1 MSVASPR
8 HSKNHPGVELVSPH
22 LVFVTSIIPQGVPT
36 TGYEVANSA
45 VVDGLRRSGAKVTV
59 LGFTWPGQT
68 AEAKETIAL
77 GEVEVR
83 TEGAGIRRKI
93 GWVVKSFLTGLTV
106 SSAKLR
112 VIPAQ
117 ALRDAIAKIGHFDA
131 YVLNGV
137 TLPGAFEDIFKDK
150 PSLFVAHNVEYRS
163 AEENAA
169 DAKSPVQ
176 KYLFGRE
183 AHLLKGL
190 EGRLCQQ
197 ARFVFTF
204 AEDDGEAL
212 KLDRDRFATLPLVTP
227 GGTNPAR
234 MRPVKYDLALIGT
247 WTWHPNRIGLEWF
260 LRKVRP
266 HLPDSISIAV
276 AGNTPADLIAAWPG
290 INFMGKV
297 PDATE
302 FVESS
307 ALVPLISRAGTG
319 VQLKTIET
327 FELGMPSVATTH
339 SVRGI
344 STIPDNCTL
353 TDDPEA
359 FAAAIVERVGKIH
372 AGDRQRLD
380 GNAFTQSQT
389 EGMDRAILRGL
400 EALRDTTPMTGEP

>member
-1 MSVASPR
+1 
-8 HSKNHPGVELVSPH
+8 
-22 LVFVTSIIPQGVPT
+22 
-36 TGYEVANSA
+36 VANSA

-59 LGFTWPGQT
+59 LGFTWPG
-68 AEAKETIAL
+68 AKADAADTVVL

-117 ALRDAIAKIGHFDA
+117 KLREAIGQIGAFDA

-169 DAKSPVQ
+169 DARSFIQ
-176 KYLFGRE
+176 KFLFARE
-183 AHLLKGL
+183 ARILKGL
-190 EGRLCQQ
+190 ESRLSAK

-204 AEDDGEAL
+204 AEDDGPAL
-212 KLDRDRFATLPLVTP
+212 GLGPDRFATMPLVTP
-227 GGTNPAR
+227 GGTQAAQPRPA
-234 MRPVKYDLALIGT
+234 KYDLALIGT

-260 LRKVRP
+260 LREVKP
-266 HLPDSISIAV
+266 HLPGDISIAI
-276 AGNTPADLIAAWPG
+276 AGNTPADLVSAWSG
-290 INFMGKV
+290 VNFVGKV

-302 FVESS
+302 FVESG
-307 ALVPLISRAGTG
+307 ALVPLVSRAGTG

-344 STIPDNCTL
+344 GNIPANCTIA
-353 TDDPEA
+353 DDPRA
-359 FAAAIVERVGKIH
+359 FAAAIIERIGK
-372 AGDRQRLD
+372 ARSGDSQRLD
-380 GNAFTQSQT
+380 GKAFTRSQI
-389 EGMDRAILRGL
+389 EGMDRAVARGLQALRG
-400 EALRDTTPMTGEP
+400 ENRMTDQA